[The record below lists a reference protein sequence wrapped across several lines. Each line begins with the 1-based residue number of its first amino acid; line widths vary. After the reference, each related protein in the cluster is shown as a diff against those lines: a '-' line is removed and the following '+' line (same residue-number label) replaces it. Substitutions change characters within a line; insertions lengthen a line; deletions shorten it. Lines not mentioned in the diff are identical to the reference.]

1 MVIIDRSEQHNQI
14 EFAALGT
21 DSQHFGKSRRRRLG
35 RSLKLLPNI
44 FTLSNAFFGF
54 CAIVLVAQK
63 NPQAAAYCIL
73 LGASMDALDGRIAR
87 LTNSASPLGMQLDSL
102 SDAITFCVAPAF
114 MMYLWDSA
122 SSDAFGFISSAI
134 YLLAGIFRLARF
146 NITSQLQT
154 TYFLGLP
161 STLAGCFVAAIVLS
175 VPIQDYAHLPELLM
189 ITLAYLMVS
198 RWRFPT
204 FKLASKRRMF
214 MFVMTTGVTIMV
226 LGLNKTFIGIC
237 FGYFAFSIVSTLWK
251 KKAPTTPPA

>member
-1 MVIIDRSEQHNQI
+1 MVIIDRSEQNSHV
-14 EFAALGT
+14 EFSAQNT
-21 DSQHFGKSRRRRLG
+21 DNLLTGKGRRRRLG

-87 LTNSASPLGMQLDSL
+87 LTNSTSPLGMQLDSL

-114 MMYLWDSA
+114 MMYLWDIG
-122 SSDAFGFISSAI
+122 SSDLFGFVSSAM

-161 STLAGCFVAAIVLS
+161 TTLAGCFLSATVLS
-175 VPIQDYAHLPELLM
+175 FPIQDYAYLPELLM
-189 ITLAYLMVS
+189 VTLAYLMIS

-204 FKLASKRRMF
+204 FKQASKRRMF
-214 MFVMTTGVTIMV
+214 VFAIATGVIVMMM
-226 LGLNKTFIGIC
+226 GLNKTFISLC
-237 FGYFAFSIVSTLWK
+237 ASYFALSFVSTLWK
-251 KKAPTTPPA
+251 KKSPTPPTI